1 MKPNKEQQ
9 KQFFKDFRKKQLDGS
24 ENLTQTL
31 EIIRS
36 REEKLKDLENLEEAT
51 EKFFK
56 KDDTIK

>member
-1 MKPNKEQQ
+1 MNKEQQ
-9 KQFFKDFRKKQLDGS
+9 QKFFKDFRERQLKGS
-24 ENLTQTL
+24 ENLTQTPS
-31 EIIRS
+31 IIRS